1 MKRDAHLMMKFV
13 LISGNER
20 SPACPERSAGI
31 FLHCDSHLT
40 PHDCRSCPLSFIT
53 RNNVTFILA
62 ITIMCFSTCHSR
74 PAAAAACVICWIFCR
89 IQPQRRDE
97 ESLHT
102 SNLAGN
108 SVLSAILCL
117 LTLNDCWICRDL
129 RLGSFFIAEIQHI
142 EIMTMWWQQGCSV
155 VFVVSI
161 LWLFPS
167 QPHTHSYQS
176 SLS

>member
-40 PHDCRSCPLSFIT
+40 PHDCWSCPLSFIT
-53 RNNVTFILA
+53 RNNVTFIPA
-62 ITIMCFSTCHSR
+62 ITIMRFSTCHSR
-74 PAAAAACVICWIFCR
+74 PATAACVICWIFCR

-102 SNLAGN
+102 SNLPGS

-117 LTLNDCWICRDL
+117 LTLNDCWICGDL
-129 RLGSFFIAEIQHI
+129 RLYSSSFFIA
-142 EIMTMWWQQGCSV
+142 TQQFGKDGARD
-155 VFVVSI
+155 
-161 LWLFPS
+161 
-167 QPHTHSYQS
+167 HDDAMAD
-176 SLS
+176 

>member
-74 PAAAAACVICWIFCR
+74 PAAARRLCHMLDLLQNSAAET
-89 IQPQRRDE
+89 RRGV
-97 ESLHT
+97 SSTRQTLQVT
-102 SNLAGN
+102 QF
-108 SVLSAILCL
+108 LSAILCL
-117 LTLNDCWICRDL
+117 LTLNNCWICRDL

-142 EIMTMWWQQGCSV
+142 EIIETGV
-155 VFVVSI
+155 VV
-161 LWLFPS
+161 
-167 QPHTHSYQS
+167 
-176 SLS
+176 